1 MDIETVEEARQG
13 MTITKM
19 NEDASGTSHQSRYY
33 MSMCVLVNESIDA
46 VCSFAYFLL
55 LKYKYFL
62 YFGPQCFLNSCQP
75 SENPVMVL
83 YQRRIPASRYSLFF
97 VK

>member
-33 MSMCVLVNESIDA
+33 MSMCVLVNESIDV

-55 LKYKYFL
+55 LK
-62 YFGPQCFLNSCQP
+62 
-75 SENPVMVL
+75 
-83 YQRRIPASRYSLFF
+83 
-97 VK
+97 